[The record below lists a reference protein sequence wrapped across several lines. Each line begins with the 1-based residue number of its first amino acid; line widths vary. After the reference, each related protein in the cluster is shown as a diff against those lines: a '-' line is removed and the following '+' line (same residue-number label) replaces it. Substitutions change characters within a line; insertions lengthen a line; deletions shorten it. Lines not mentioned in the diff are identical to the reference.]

1 MKKLF
6 LFTFLC
12 CFLLIGCGDGM
23 PPKCDSKEAKELLK
37 DIFLEA
43 GISNPIIANAKTL
56 KTNNNNQSYLCQ
68 AYVNETS
75 LLNSRFYKYSIFWQ
89 NKEQKAFYVQ
99 IVE

>member
-37 DIFLEA
+37 DILDRK
-43 GISNPIIANAKTL
+43 S
-56 KTNNNNQSYLCQ
+56 
-68 AYVNETS
+68 V
-75 LLNSRFYKYSIFWQ
+75 
-89 NKEQKAFYVQ
+89 V
-99 IVE
+99 